1 MINTVRTRAAQISA
15 TFLLIGILVALPGA
29 DAAFAAVPTI
39 GSFSPASGPV
49 GTSVTIHGNNFTG
62 PDVTSVTFD
71 GTSATFT
78 IDNAQRITATVPAG
92 ATTGPIAVTNP
103 DGTATSSTNFTV
115 TGAGAPTITSF
126 DPTSGPVGTSVRISG
141 INFTGA
147 TAVSFDNVNAP
158 GFAVNGAGTRITV
171 AVPTGATTGPIR
183 VTTPS
188 GTAVSSTNFTVT
200 VVVVHPRAIT
210 LNLVRHLVARGTVTA
225 TDGFAACTSGVTVKI
240 QRRRADG
247 TWRTV
252 ETDQTND
259 IGGYRER
266 IPDRVGRY
274 RAVAVRESLNAGA
287 DLCARDR
294 SPTVRHRH

>member
-115 TGAGAPTITSF
+115 MGAGAPTITSF
-126 DPTSGPVGTSVRISG
+126 NPTSGPVGTSVRING
-141 INFTGA
+141 TNFTGA

-158 GFAVNGAGTRITV
+158 GFTVNGAGTRITV

-188 GTAVSSTNFTVT
+188 GTATSSTNFTVT

-259 IGGYRER
+259 IGGYRQR

>member
-1 MINTVRTRAAQISA
+1 MINTVRKRATQISA
-15 TFLLIGILVALPGA
+15 TFLLTGILVALPGA
-29 DAAFAAVPTI
+29 DAAFAAAPTI
-39 GSFSPASGPV
+39 SSFSPTSGPV
-49 GTSVTIHGNNFTG
+49 GTSVTIHGNNFSG
-62 PDVTSVTFD
+62 PDVTSVTFN

-78 IDNAQRITATVPAG
+78 IDNAQKITATVPAG
-92 ATTGPIAVTNP
+92 ATTGPIAVTSL

-126 DPTSGPVGTSVRISG
+126 NPTSGPVGTSVTING
-141 INFTGA
+141 TNFTGA
-147 TAVSFDNVNAP
+147 TAVSFNNVNAP
-158 GFAVNGAGTRITV
+158 GFTVNGAGTRITV

-188 GTAVSSTNFTVT
+188 GTATSSTNFTVT

-225 TDGFAACTSGVTVKI
+225 TDGFAACTSDVRVKI

-247 TWRTV
+247 SWRTV
-252 ETDQTND
+252 GTDQTND
-259 IGGYRER
+259 VGGYRER
-266 IPDRVGRY
+266 IPDRVGLY

-287 DLCARDR
+287 DICARDR

>member
-1 MINTVRTRAAQISA
+1 MINTVRRRAAEISA

-29 DAAFAAVPTI
+29 DAAFAAAPTI
-39 GSFSPASGPV
+39 SSFSPTSGPV
-49 GTSVTIHGNNFTG
+49 GTSVTIHGNNFSG
-62 PDVTSVTFD
+62 PDVTSVSFN

-92 ATTGPIAVTNP
+92 ATTGPIAVTSL

-126 DPTSGPVGTSVRISG
+126 NPTSGPVGTSVRING
-141 INFTGA
+141 TNFTGA

-158 GFAVNGAGTRITV
+158 GFTVNGAGTRITV

-188 GTAVSSTNFTVT
+188 GTATSSTNFTVT

-210 LNLVRHLVARGTVTA
+210 LSLVRHLVARGTVTA
-225 TDGFAACTSGVTVKI
+225 TDGFAACTSNVRVKI

-247 TWRTV
+247 SWRTV
-252 ETDQTND
+252 GTDQTND
-259 IGGYRER
+259 LGGYRER
-266 IPDRVGRY
+266 IPDRVGLY

-287 DLCARDR
+287 DICARDR

>member
-103 DGTATSSTNFTV
+103 DGTANSSTNFTV

-126 DPTSGPVGTSVRISG
+126 NPTSGPVGTSVRING
-141 INFTGA
+141 TNFTGA

-158 GFAVNGAGTRITV
+158 GFTVNGAGTRITV

-188 GTAVSSTNFTVT
+188 GTATSSTNFTVT

-259 IGGYRER
+259 VGGYRER

-274 RAVAVRESLNAGA
+274 RAVAVRVSLNAGA

>member
-1 MINTVRTRAAQISA
+1 MINTVRRRAAEISA

-29 DAAFAAVPTI
+29 DAAFAAAPTI
-39 GSFSPASGPV
+39 SSFSPASGPV
-49 GTSVTIHGNNFTG
+49 GTSVTIHGNNFSG
-62 PDVTSVTFD
+62 PDVTSVSFN

-78 IDNAQRITATVPAG
+78 IDNAQKITATVPAG
-92 ATTGPIAVTNP
+92 ATTGPIAVTSP

-126 DPTSGPVGTSVRISG
+126 NPTSGPVGTSVRING
-141 INFTGA
+141 TNFTGA

-188 GTAVSSTNFTVT
+188 GTATSSSNFTVT

-210 LNLVRHLVARGTVTA
+210 LSLVRHLVARGTVTA
-225 TDGFAACTSGVTVKI
+225 TDGFAACTSNVTVKI

-247 TWRTV
+247 SWRTV
-252 ETDQTND
+252 GTAQTND
-259 IGGYRER
+259 LGGYRER
-266 IPDRVGRY
+266 IPDRVGLY
-274 RAVAVRESLNAGA
+274 RAVAVRESLSAGA
-287 DLCARDR
+287 DICARDR